1 MQRRRF
7 LSLAA
12 LAALPPAALA
22 SATPALPPVT
32 VHKTPE
38 CGCCTQWVE
47 HMRAAGFKVTV
58 NDVESTA
65 AYREQA
71 GVPRTL
77 AACHTARVGG
87 YTVEGH
93 VPAADVRKLLAQRP
107 AARGLVVPQMP
118 QTSPGMDRPHG
129 EAWDVLLL
137 AHDGSTRVFTHYP
150 AR

>member
-1 MQRRRF
+1 MHRRQF
-7 LSLAA
+7 LTLTMAASLSGGSKVMAA
-12 LAALPPAALA
+12 SALPAM
-22 SATPALPPVT
+22 T

-38 CGCCTQWVE
+38 CGCCAKWVE

-58 NDVESTA
+58 NEVGSTA
-65 AYREQA
+65 IHREQA

-77 AACHTARVGG
+77 AACHTALVGG

-93 VPAADVRKLLAQRP
+93 VPAADIKKLLAQRP

-137 AHDGSTRVFTHYP
+137 AEDGTTRVFTHYR
-150 AR
+150 AQ